1 LRGRTD
7 EGIYSFE
14 RTGQNT
20 MSPLSHDQVWAAID
34 RLAERHDLSP
44 SGLAKRAG
52 LDSTT
57 FNKSK
62 RFAADGRARWPSTES
77 LAKVMEATGASMDD
91 LVSLMVPDRYG
102 TGFSEPGATANYV
115 PPTRRIPL
123 LGMAQAGSGGFFD
136 ADGFPAGEGWDH
148 AAFPDAGLGADVYAL
163 EITGDS
169 MLPLYRDGD
178 TIIVSPAASVRR
190 GDRVVVKTRDGE
202 VMAKILKRQTAD
214 RMELGSANPDHADR
228 SFDRGEIAW
237 IARILWASQ

>member
-1 LRGRTD
+1 
-7 EGIYSFE
+7 
-14 RTGQNT
+14 